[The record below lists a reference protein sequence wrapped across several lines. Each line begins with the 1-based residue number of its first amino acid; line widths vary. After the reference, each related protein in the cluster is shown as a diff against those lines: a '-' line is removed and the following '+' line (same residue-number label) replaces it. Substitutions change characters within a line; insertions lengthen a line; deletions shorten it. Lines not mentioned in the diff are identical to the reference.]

1 MWMTRLALNRPVTI
15 MVFVVA
21 ILVLGYYALG
31 RMQVELQPKVDFP
44 VHHHRHGRT
53 LAPRPKRWR
62 PSSPSR

>member
-44 VHHHRHGRT
+44 VITVVWRT
-53 LAPRPKRWR
+53 PARRRKR
-62 PSSPSR
+62 